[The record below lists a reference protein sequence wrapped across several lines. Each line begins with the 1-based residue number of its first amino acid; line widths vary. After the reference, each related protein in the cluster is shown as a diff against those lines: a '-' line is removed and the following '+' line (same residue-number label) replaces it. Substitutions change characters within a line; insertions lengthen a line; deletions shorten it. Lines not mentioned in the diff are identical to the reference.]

1 VRINTLN
8 HGTPKALRLFAESS
22 NPRFKLTMQQANASL
37 LEPSHARLPKAPDDP
52 GRVLLVE
59 DDDSVRESMVRL
71 LNVLGVS
78 TASYASAEALL
89 AVGPA
94 AGDTCVVSDLK
105 LPGISGLQLLAELRQ
120 RGCAHPVILITAYDS
135 TAIRSVVEY
144 YDVAA
149 YLPKPLNGSALL
161 AAIRT
166 AIEPQRQPR
175 GIGRPS
181 SSVLRRSEKE

>member
-1 VRINTLN
+1 VRITTLN
-8 HGTPKALRLFAESS
+8 GTPKTLRLFAESP
-22 NPRFKLTMQQANASL
+22 NHRFELTMQEANACL
-37 LEPSHARLPKAPDDP
+37 LERSHARLPKALDDP

-59 DDDSVRESMVRL
+59 DDDSVRMSMVRL
-71 LNVLGVS
+71 LNSLGVS

-89 AVGPA
+89 AVGLG

-135 TAIRSVVEY
+135 TTIRKVAEY
-144 YDVAA
+144 NGVAA
-149 YLPKPLNGSALL
+149 YLPKPFNGAALL

-175 GIGRPS
+175 GIRRPP